1 MCRQK
6 VEHRVICLNS
16 SVILLLITFYG
27 LLDKNFWDCPVLSV
41 CGMSFSNITFLL
53 KDHALWYIMSI
64 FMSTECYKRQASSN
78 NPPVLFK
85 CANYLNNWADSTCS
99 VLCTQDESNQVIK
112 LYNYTFCSI

>member
-1 MCRQK
+1 
-6 VEHRVICLNS
+6 
-16 SVILLLITFYG
+16 
-27 LLDKNFWDCPVLSV
+27 
-41 CGMSFSNITFLL
+41 
-53 KDHALWYIMSI
+53 MSI
-64 FMSTECYKRQASSN
+64 ECYKRQASCN